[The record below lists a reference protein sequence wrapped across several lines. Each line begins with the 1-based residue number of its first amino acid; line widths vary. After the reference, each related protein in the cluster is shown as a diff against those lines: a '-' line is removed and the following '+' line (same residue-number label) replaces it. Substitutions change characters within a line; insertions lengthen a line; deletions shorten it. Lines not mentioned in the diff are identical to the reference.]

1 MKIIKYKKGSKGI
14 YKVELSNGIVLALY
28 EDTILKFNLLLS
40 KEILEKDL
48 DKIKLYDLEC
58 EVYYVALESIK
69 ARFKSEFELKK
80 LLERKEYPDEYI
92 NKALQRLK
100 KEGYLNDREFARS
113 YINNQM
119 ITTNH
124 GPNRIERDLFDK
136 KIDSN
141 IISDELVLFT
151 EGEQVNRI
159 NKLITKKI
167 NSNHNKGGNVLKQ
180 KIANDL
186 NLLGYDSFIVNRI
199 LNNYDFSID
208 YELAE
213 REYNKLY
220 KKLSKKYSGKE
231 LELRIKQGLYLKGLK
246 YEKREK

>member
-69 ARFKSEFELKK
+69 TRFRSEFELKK

>member
-1 MKIIKYKKGSKGI
+1 MKILKYKKGSKGI

-40 KEILEKDL
+40 REILEKDL
-48 DKIKLYDLEC
+48 DKIKLYNLEC

-80 LLERKEYPDEYI
+80 LLERKEYPGEYI

-100 KEGYLNDREFARS
+100 KEGYLNDRVFARS

-124 GPNRIERDLFDK
+124 GPNRIERDLLDK
-136 KIDSN
+136 KIDGN
-141 IISDELVLFT
+141 IISDEIVLFT
-151 EGEQVNRI
+151 EDETINRI
-159 NKLITKKI
+159 NRLITKKI

-186 NLLGYDSFIVNRI
+186 KLLGYDSYMVNKI
-199 LNNYDFSID
+199 LNNYDFSND

-213 REYNKLY
+213 KEYNKLY
-220 KKLSKKYSGKE
+220 KRLSKKYSGSE

-246 YEKREK
+246 YEKRVK

>member
-159 NKLITKKI
+159 
-167 NSNHNKGGNVLKQ
+167 
-180 KIANDL
+180 
-186 NLLGYDSFIVNRI
+186 

>member
-220 KKLSKKYSGKE
+220 KRLSKKYSGKE

>member
-92 NKALQRLK
+92 NKAIQRLK

-220 KKLSKKYSGKE
+220 KRLSKKYSGKE

>member
-167 NSNHNKGGNVLKQ
+167 NSNYNKGGNVLKQ

-220 KKLSKKYSGKE
+220 KRLSKKYSGKE